1 MSWQDMAQ
9 LSRVS
14 TRHRQI
20 YSFLLENFE
29 KTLLRERNARWQKK
43 FDMLPEQILM
53 SGSEVVDLITPA
65 TLRQSLMNGSTSETW
80 SSSGCETTYAIPESQ
95 WDVVLHDP
103 APLHG

>member
-1 MSWQDMAQ
+1 MQQ

-14 TRHRQI
+14 IRHRQI
-20 YSFLLENFE
+20 YLFLLDSWEV
-29 KTLLRERNARWQKK
+29 TLLRERNARWQKK

-103 APLHG
+103 AALHG

>member
-1 MSWQDMAQ
+1 MSWRDMQQ

-14 TRHRQI
+14 IRHRQI
-20 YSFLLENFE
+20 YLFLLDSWEV
-29 KTLLRERNARWQKK
+29 TLLRERNARWQKK

-65 TLRQSLMNGSTSETW
+65 TLKQS
-80 SSSGCETTYAIPESQ
+80 
-95 WDVVLHDP
+95 P